1 VKRRLEEGRA
11 IGGVTDPLLLSADAL
26 QARVDELEK
35 RLAEVEAERNE
46 LAAENAE
53 LLVFQQVLSTI
64 NASLTI
70 DDILSIVIRGVRE
83 ALRFGRIILFDL
95 AESRARR
102 RLETNSDGQVV
113 QSRVDDFR
121 DTSALQRV
129 VAGNLEYH
137 LGTPRDGES
146 PVGGTRAPY
155 ALVPLISRG
164 VVRGVLYVE
173 EPPTEAITNVQ
184 LRMLIE
190 FGSQAAI
197 AIENA
202 QLLAQT
208 QRLAMTDSLTGL
220 LNRRALEQLL
230 DRELLNAE
238 RYKANLA
245 FFIFDLDDLKTIND
259 SGGHDAGDIALK
271 QLADVLRH
279 SARKGDIV
287 ARYAGDEFVM
297 VLANTNRPAAV
308 RGVERVFKNLSK
320 AGVHASAGGAIFP
333 TDGTDGAVLFRSAD
347 LALYHAKQAGKNC
360 FFFFDALNKTP
371 QATG

>member
-1 VKRRLEEGRA
+1 M
-11 IGGVTDPLLLSADAL
+11 TDPLVVSADAL
-26 QARVDELEK
+26 QARVDELEQ

-83 ALRFGRIILFDL
+83 ALRFNRIILFDL
-95 AESRARR
+95 LEAQARR
-102 RLETNSDGQVV
+102 RLETNGEGQVV
-113 QSRVDDFR
+113 QSRTDDFR
-121 DTSALQRV
+121 ETSALQRV
-129 VAGNLEYH
+129 VSGSLEYH

-220 LNRRALEQLL
+220 LNRRALEGVL

-259 SGGHDAGDIALK
+259 TGGHDAGDIALK
-271 QLADVLRH
+271 QLAEVLKK

-308 RGVERVFKNLSK
+308 RGVERVFENLAR
-320 AGVHASAGGAIFP
+320 AGTHASAGGAIFP
-333 TDGTDGAVLFRSAD
+333 TDGTDGGALFRSAD
-347 LALYHAKQAGKNC
+347 LALYHAKQAGKNR

-371 QATG
+371 QPAT